1 MTNASG
7 PNPPDDDRTE
17 VFDAPG
23 DAAGDAAGTAPDDGR
38 PTRNGLGIA
47 ALVVGIVAAVFALVA
62 LAWEWAWI
70 AAAVLAAIGLV
81 LGIVGLTRSD
91 RRKGV
96 ATAGTV
102 VSGAALVLAIIMAV
116 LYGTGALGTG
126 GTAPTASPSP
136 SPSPSASAS
145 ETPTPTPTETP
156 TPTVQQWADEAW
168 GTFTKVDASGS
179 GDDVVA
185 IPDGAAGGIVTATF
199 DGDDD
204 TAFTITLLDA
214 SNQPSGDPLVDTTD
228 DYEGTT
234 AWGVADASSA
244 RSVRV
249 TASGAWT
256 LSIEPMSAASELP
269 NAANGEDDAV
279 YLYGGDAATLAAT
292 HTGDDAEDPFVVAQQ
307 SQQAFGGAA
316 LIDVTGAYDG
326 SVPLAAGPSVVTVR
340 STEDWTLAVG

>member
-17 VFDAPG
+17 VIDPREPEPEGQPG
-23 DAAGDAAGTAPDDGR
+23 R
-38 PTRNGLGIA
+38 SNGLGVG
-47 ALVVGIVAAVFALVA
+47 ALVVGIVAAVLALLA

-70 AAAVLAAIGLV
+70 AAAVVAAIGLV
-81 LGIVGLTRSD
+81 LGIIGLTRAD
-91 RRKGV
+91 RPKGV

-102 VSGAALVLAIIMAV
+102 VSGAALVLAIIFGVM
-116 LYGTGALGTG
+116 YGTGALGTG
-126 GTAPTASPSP
+126 AQPTASPGP
-136 SPSPSASAS
+136 SASPSASPT
-145 ETPTPTPTETP
+145 ETPTSTPTETP
-156 TPTVQQWADEAW
+156 TATVQEWADQIW
-168 GTFTKVDASGS
+168 GTFAQVDASGT

-185 IPDGAAGGIVTATF
+185 IPDGITGGIVTATF

-204 TAFTITLLDA
+204 APFTLTLLDA

-244 RSVRV
+244 RSVQV
-249 TASGAWT
+249 TATGSWT
-256 LSIEPMSAASELP
+256 ISIQQMSAASELP
-269 NAANGEDDAV
+269 NAANGEDDAA

-307 SQQAFGGAA
+307 AQQAFGGAA

-340 STEDWTLAVG
+340 STEDWTLSVG